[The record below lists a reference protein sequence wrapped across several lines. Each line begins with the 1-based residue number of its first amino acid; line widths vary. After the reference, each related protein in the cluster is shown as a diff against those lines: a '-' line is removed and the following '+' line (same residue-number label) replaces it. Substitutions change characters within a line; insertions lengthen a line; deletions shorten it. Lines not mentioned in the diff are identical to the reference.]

1 MHRSGL
7 IFYKHN
13 FSHNYPLYNYLKN
26 PTMIARYRHRY
37 TVTATDMDAEYLL
50 TPNAMLMYSQD
61 CFARMM
67 TTCGVAAFDVVKSG
81 KQSNNKQ
88 L

>member
-1 MHRSGL
+1 
-7 IFYKHN
+7 
-13 FSHNYPLYNYLKN
+13 
-26 PTMIARYRHRY
+26 MIARYRHRY